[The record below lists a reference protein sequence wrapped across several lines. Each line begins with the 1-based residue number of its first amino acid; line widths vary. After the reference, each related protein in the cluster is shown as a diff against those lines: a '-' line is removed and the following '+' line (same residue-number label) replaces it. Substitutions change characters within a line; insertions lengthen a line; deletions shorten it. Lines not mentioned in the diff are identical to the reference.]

1 MADYKDYLYT
11 LNSCDA
17 DTIYSVFDVSLLRE
31 LYFSVTRVYA
41 SIKEVCELY
50 V

>member
-1 MADYKDYLYT
+1 MVDYKDYLDT

-17 DTIYSVFDVSLLRE
+17 NTICSVFDVSLLRE
-31 LYFSVTRVYA
+31 LYFSVTRVCT